1 MKRRYIFCTITLLLC
16 ALTAL
21 AGITRTEKI
30 AYPGGKCYLFR
41 VTLKDKNTP
50 ANLRSN
56 PALFL
61 SKRALER
68 RRQQHLPIDS
78 TDWPINAKYLAAVHA
93 LKSVQVVGKSKW
105 NNTLLVKCNDVGKAY
120 KLSQLPFVKSILQ
133 VFSSPDSINTSE
145 RTNFRKEFN
154 RWDTLSST
162 DPYGLGK
169 AQIAALNGTL
179 LHKIGYR
186 GHGKMIAVLDAG
198 FMNVDRIPCLQQI
211 KIAAQHDCVFPPSKN
226 IFAESDHG
234 TMVLST
240 MAMDANGIFIGTA
253 PEASYALIRCEDRQS
268 ESLAEEDF
276 WAEAVE
282 YADSIGADI
291 INSSLGYHDF
301 DDASTNHKYSD
312 MDGEKTLISHTASM
326 IANKGMILVN
336 SAGNDGMGTWKK
348 INFPAD
354 AKHIL
359 TVGAIMPSGVNAAFS
374 AIGPTEDGRVKPD
387 VMAYG
392 SPTTVVSGRGT
403 IIDEMGTSF
412 SSPLVAGLM
421 ACLWQAFPQKTAREL
436 IDLVIANSSNFA
448 QPNNIYGY
456 GIPNFWNAYN
466 NAKP

>member
-1 MKRRYIFCTITLLLC
+1 
-16 ALTAL
+16 
-21 AGITRTEKI
+21 
-30 AYPGGKCYLFR
+30 
-41 VTLKDKNTP
+41 
-50 ANLRSN
+50 
-56 PALFL
+56 
-61 SKRALER
+61 
-68 RRQQHLPIDS
+68 
-78 TDWPINAKYLAAVHA
+78 
-93 LKSVQVVGKSKW
+93 
-105 NNTLLVKCNDVGKAY
+105 
-120 KLSQLPFVKSILQ
+120 
-133 VFSSPDSINTSE
+133 
-145 RTNFRKEFN
+145 
-154 RWDTLSST
+154 
-162 DPYGLGK
+162 
-169 AQIAALNGTL
+169 
-179 LHKIGYR
+179 
-186 GHGKMIAVLDAG
+186 MIAVLDAG

-326 IANKGMILVN
+326 IANKGIILVN

-348 INFPAD
+348 INFPGD

-421 ACLWQAFPQKTAREL
+421 ACLWQALPQKTAREL